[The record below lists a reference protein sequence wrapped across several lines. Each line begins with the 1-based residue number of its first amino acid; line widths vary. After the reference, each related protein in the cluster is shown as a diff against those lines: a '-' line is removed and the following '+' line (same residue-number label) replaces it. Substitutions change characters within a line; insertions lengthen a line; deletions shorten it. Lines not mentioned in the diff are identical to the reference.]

1 MLRTDSLQN
10 NNHTYFDTD
19 ESLFTV
25 LGLFCISVYGP
36 ITVDYAEILRVTE
49 GLETVD
55 LARIVI
61 SRLPRI
67 VVIGRSRIVI
77 SGTISV

>member
-1 MLRTDSLQN
+1 MEGGDRGTC
-10 NNHTYFDTD
+10 
-19 ESLFTV
+19 V
-25 LGLFCISVYGP
+25 LGLFCISIYGP
-36 ITVDYAEILRVTE
+36 ITVDYAEILRVAE

-77 SGTISV
+77 SGTISG

>member
-1 MLRTDSLQN
+1 M
-10 NNHTYFDTD
+10 FDCYYY
-19 ESLFTV
+19 LFGIVATV

-36 ITVDYAEILRVTE
+36 ITVVYAEILRVAE

-67 VVIGRSRIVI
+67 VVIGRSSIVI
-77 SGTISV
+77 SGTISG